1 VIHRRTALILGVAG
15 MLIALALLAVL
26 VATLSTDSVRNFD
39 ATVRLGIHRWAS
51 PTLTALA
58 EGITVLGSV
67 GFLGLAF
74 AIAVAGF
81 LIAGWRPSAI
91 VLAWTMAG
99 AIVLENAMKYA
110 VHRPRPDPFFGAEP
124 ESYSFPSGHALLS
137 LCFYCMLAQLFAER
151 TRSLVA
157 RATIWTTAALLI
169 AAIGFSRIYLGVHY
183 PTDVIGGYLAAAMW
197 VSAAAS
203 IRTWS
208 CSRRQPTGGTR
219 SRAGEHDTPP

>member
-1 VIHRRTALILGVAG
+1 MIRHRTALIGRIAWT
-15 MLIALALLAVL
+15 LIALALLASF
-26 VATLSTDSVRNFD
+26 AAALSSDSVRNFD
-39 ATVRLGIHRWAS
+39 AAVRFGVHQWAS
-51 PTLTALA
+51 PTLTELMQV
-58 EGITVLGSV
+58 ITVLGSV
-67 GFLGLAF
+67 RFLGSAF
-74 AIAVAGF
+74 AIAIAGF
-81 LIAGWRPSAI
+81 LMAGWRQSA
-91 VLAWTMAG
+91 VTLAWTMAG

-110 VHRPRPDPFFGAEP
+110 VHRARPEPFFGTEP
-124 ESYSFPSGHALLS
+124 DTYSFPSGHALLS